1 MRITFDS
8 LEALE
13 AIDQHGSFAAAAR
26 ALHKVQS
33 AVSYSVHQLEEG
45 LGVSVFDRKG
55 HRAVLTDA
63 GRAILEESRR
73 LLAGARR
80 IETLATRF
88 REDWEPRVEIVI
100 DGILPMEPFMRALR
114 VMTDDGVPT
123 HIQMKVEFLGGV
135 QDRFEKDNAHVMLVK
150 DYVRSE
156 RLVEH
161 ALPEVEVVLVVAAGH
176 PLAQAGR
183 ELELADLQAHIELT
197 VHDSSESRR
206 VADAR
211 IFGGPR
217 VFFLSDF
224 GTKKQG
230 IMMGL
235 GYGWMPAYLVKDEL
249 AAGTL
254 REVAYGGGS
263 RYSFVPRL
271 VHPVDRPLGRA
282 GTTLLRLLSA

>member
-13 AIDQHGSFAAAAR
+13 AIDRQGSFAAAAK

-45 LGVSVFDRKG
+45 LGVSLFDRAG

-63 GRAILEESRR
+63 GHAILEESRR
-73 LLAGARR
+73 VLAGARR
-80 IETLATRF
+80 IETLAARF

-100 DGILPMEPFMRALR
+100 DGILPMEPIMRALR

-123 HIQMKVEFLGGV
+123 HIQLKVEFLGGV
-135 QDRFEKDNAHVMLVK
+135 QDRFEKDRADVMLVK
-150 DYVRSE
+150 DYGRSD

-161 ALPEVEVVLVVAAGH
+161 TLPEVEVVLVAATSH
-176 PLAQAGR
+176 PLAQDQHP
-183 ELELADLQAHIELT
+183 LSLQDLQAHIELT

-206 VADAR
+206 MADAR

-224 GTKKQG
+224 ATKKQA
-230 IMMGL
+230 IAMGL
-235 GYGWMPAYLVKDEL
+235 GYGWMPTYLVKDEL
-249 AAGTL
+249 AAGAL
-254 REVAYGGGS
+254 SELSYVGGS
-263 RYSFVPRL
+263 RYAFVPRM
-271 VHPVDRPLGRA
+271 VHPADRPLGRA
-282 GTTLLRLLSA
+282 GTTLLRLLGR